1 MIAST
6 RNPFETLIVAA
17 FGLYC
22 VTGLVAFDSVATTTL
37 RGYPVPFGHVF
48 LAVGLVT
55 CSVALTGIIRAATV
69 KGVLWERAGLT
80 GLAGVG
86 FAYGCWGVGTT
97 GVRALAFCLFLFA
110 MAAAAAWRAVQIS
123 RARKVA
129 LT

>member
-1 MIAST
+1 MLTST

-22 VTGLVAFDSVATTTL
+22 GVALVAFDKVATNTL
-37 RGYPVPFGHVF
+37 RNYPAPFGHLF

-69 KGVLWERAGLT
+69 RGVLWERAGLT

-86 FAYGCWGVGTT
+86 FAYACWGVGTT
-97 GVRALAFCLFLFA
+97 GVRALAFCLFLMA
-110 MAAAAAWRAVQIS
+110 MAGASTWRAVQIS

-129 LT
+129 LR